1 MAVSDKGK
9 MTFGSN
15 ILDIPR
21 GTAKGHPRDFMLDY
35 RKAIKVATGKVCYMP
50 LALLTFLTLFRL
62 QPTFYLKST
71 ENQGLVNFDMMVSK
85 GEYNF

>member
-1 MAVSDKGK
+1 
-9 MTFGSN
+9 
-15 ILDIPR
+15 
-21 GTAKGHPRDFMLDY
+21 
-35 RKAIKVATGKVCYMP
+35 MP

>member
-1 MAVSDKGK
+1 MHNPMAVSDKGK

-35 RKAIKVATGKVCYMP
+35 RKAIKVATGK
-50 LALLTFLTLFRL
+50 
-62 QPTFYLKST
+62 PTFYLKST